1 MSARKSFAIVLIKPS
16 HYDDDGYVIQWWKN
30 SIPSNSLASVYGLI
44 RDAAASKVLGLEVE
58 IDLVAHDETNTITD
72 IGKVIRRIK
81 AADNGFVGL
90 VGVQSN
96 QFPRALDLTRQ
107 FRAAGVPVVIGGFHA
122 AGCLAML
129 PEIPPEIVEAQELG
143 ATIYAGE
150 TEGRM
155 GELLRDLWNGEQKP
169 LYNVMHDMPGMD
181 GASLPYLPSA
191 NLQDTAGHYTSFDS
205 GRGCPYQCSFC
216 TIINVQGRKSRFR
229 SPDDIEAI
237 IRQNHKQGIKRFFI
251 TDDNFARNKNWK
263 AILERLIHLREEAG
277 LRFKFIIQVDTL
289 CHKLDGFIEMAAR
302 AGCNRV
308 FIGLENIDP
317 DALMAAKKRQ
327 NKIWEYRK
335 MLQAWKEVGVV
346 TYAGYIL
353 GFPDDTPEKIHRNIE
368 IIKKEL
374 PLDLIEFFFLTPL
387 PGSEDHQKL
396 AAKGVWMDPDINKYD
411 LNHRVSHH
419 PVMSDAE
426 WEKVYFDCW
435 KQFYT
440 PEHIETVLRRGAA
453 RGLKTHQLML
463 GLGAFY
469 GSIFYE
475 KVHPLEAG
483 FIRRKVRKQRRSG
496 LKIENPLIF
505 YPRRLMELIVTLASF
520 GALYVKLSRIHRRVL
535 KDPERLNYTDL
546 SLEPIYEGQE
556 NELDLMKTFGE
567 AIPNTYGAPPKK
579 SDVVAPEKIA
589 AE

>member
-1 MSARKSFAIVLIKPS
+1 MAAQKKFAIVLIKPS

-30 SIPSNSLASVYGLI
+30 AIPSNSLASVYGLI
-44 RDAAASKVLGLEVE
+44 RDAAEKNALGPDVE
-58 IDLVAHDETNTITD
+58 IELVAHDETNTVLD
-72 IGKVIRRIK
+72 IEKIIRRVK

-107 FRAAGVPVVIGGFHA
+107 LRAGDVPVVIGGFHA

-129 PEIPPEIVEAQELG
+129 PEIPPEIAEAQELG

-155 GELLRDLWNGEQKP
+155 AELLQDLWNGDQKP

-181 GASLPYLPSA
+181 GTSLPYLPSE

-237 IRQNHKQGIKRFFI
+237 IRQNHTQGIKRFFI

-263 AILERLIHLREEAG
+263 AILERLIYLREAVG

-289 CHKLDGFIEMAAR
+289 CHRLDGFIEMAAR

-387 PGSEDHQKL
+387 PGSEDHQKM
-396 AAKGVWMDPDINKYD
+396 AAKDVWMDPDINKYD

-426 WEKVYFDCW
+426 WEKVYLDCW
-435 KQFYT
+435 RQFYT
-440 PEHIETVLRRGAA
+440 PEHMETVLRRGAA

-483 FIRRKVRKQRRSG
+483 FLRRKARKQRRSG
-496 LKIENPLIF
+496 MKIENPLIF
-505 YPRRLMELIVTLASF
+505 YPRRLLGVIVTMSSF
-520 GALYVKLSRIHRRVL
+520 GALYLKLSRIHRRVV
-535 KDPERLNYTDL
+535 KDPNRLSYSDL
-546 SLEPIYEGQE
+546 SLEPVTEENE

-567 AIPNTYGAPPKK
+567 AIPNTYGAPKRK
-579 SDVVAPEKIA
+579 RETAASDKLSA
-589 AE
+589 